1 MDQTSRMPHEA
12 AKVIQELTAEY
23 EAGETAESRLA
34 HDADKIETLLQ
45 AIEYQ
50 AQGHD
55 TAAWRETSL
64 AALRTGEGQQL
75 AQAIGA
81 TSPQWWSSFA
91 ASYHELRAGAQDRA
105 RRLEARGN
113 GEA

>member
-1 MDQTSRMPHEA
+1 M
-12 AKVIQELTAEY
+12 IQGLTDEY
-23 EAGETAESRLA
+23 EANETPEARLA

-64 AALRTGEGQQL
+64 AALRTDEGRQL
-75 AQAIGA
+75 AQAIGSA
-81 TSPQWWSSFA
+81 DPQAGGQRSPRRITSCA
-91 ASYHELRAGAQDRA
+91 LA
-105 RRLEARGN
+105 RRTGH
-113 GEA
+113 GG